1 MSQVAALAPKIE
13 AMEASWNRLRAISGA
28 ETPEQVVEYWQGKD
42 ASRHWN
48 VQAMFLAM
56 LAECQAG
63 IASILKE
70 QPVPWQCWPAQALPT
85 CSAET
90 RQG

>member
-1 MSQVAALAPKIE
+1 
-13 AMEASWNRLRAISGA
+13 MEASWNRLRAISGA

-63 IASILKE
+63 IASIANM
-70 QPVPWQCWPAQALPT
+70 QCRNKAGISSVDLLMCIVGHCCRAP
-85 CSAET
+85 
-90 RQG
+90 G